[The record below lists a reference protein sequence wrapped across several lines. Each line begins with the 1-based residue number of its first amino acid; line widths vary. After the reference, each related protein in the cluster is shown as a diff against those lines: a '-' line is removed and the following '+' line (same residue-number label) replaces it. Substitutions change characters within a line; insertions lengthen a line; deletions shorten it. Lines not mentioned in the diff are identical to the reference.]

1 MTSYYFK
8 VTSWECHSV
17 KILNPTVGYSI
28 VAMQQIFGVISL
40 IIWKEQGIQCMP
52 CSSQI
57 ISEIIPEIHTMEKRF
72 SKNNLILC
80 FVRFIGKL
88 QKVKIG
94 GYSDPQDNFRTGE
107 LYNLHDKLTKG

>member
-1 MTSYYFK
+1 
-8 VTSWECHSV
+8 
-17 KILNPTVGYSI
+17 
-28 VAMQQIFGVISL
+28 
-40 IIWKEQGIQCMP
+40 MP

-57 ISEIIPEIHTMEKRF
+57 ISEIIPEIHTMEKCF
-72 SKNNLILC
+72 FQTYNSKNDLILC

-107 LYNLHDKLTKG
+107 IYNLLDKLTNLPTFGDELT